1 VRLAIGDVHGR
12 DGWKKYLEE
21 DFSRCFFVGDYFD
34 SFNLSFRRQYRN
46 FLDIC
51 GAARKDRRIRLCMGN
66 HDYHYMAGVR
76 DQWYSGFQEK
86 HYRHIQEVLEENMDL
101 LRVLYV
107 TEDRFIISH
116 AGVSATCMAKMEKQG
131 RRDSGPGID
140 HVGPDPAGGAGI
152 EGINEAFLKD
162 RNILNNDG
170 RDIYGDDV
178 TQGPLWIRPDSLLA
192 DHVPG
197 YSQIVGHTGFPA
209 IQEVPLEDEG
219 VRIVFIDTGDTA
231 SAYRF

>member
-1 VRLAIGDVHGR
+1 MRLAIGDVHGR
-12 DGWKKYLEE
+12 NGWKKYLEE
-21 DFSRCFFVGDYFD
+21 DFSLCFFVGDYFD

-51 GAARKDRRIRLCMGN
+51 EAARKDRRIRLCIGN

-76 DQWYSGFQEK
+76 NQWYSGFQDE
-86 HYRHIQEVLEENMDL
+86 HYFHIQEALEKNMDL

-116 AGVSATCMAKMEKQG
+116 AGLSVTFMEKMRG
-131 RRDSGPGID
+131 NGCRK
-140 HVGPDPAGGAGI
+140 GGGFDTGDI

-162 RNILNNDG
+162 RNILNFDG

-178 TQGPLWIRPDSLLA
+178 TQGPLWIRPDSLLS
-192 DHVPG
+192 DYVPG

-209 IQEVPLEDEG
+209 IQEVPLETGEG
-219 VRIVFIDTGDTA
+219 LRIVFIDTGETD